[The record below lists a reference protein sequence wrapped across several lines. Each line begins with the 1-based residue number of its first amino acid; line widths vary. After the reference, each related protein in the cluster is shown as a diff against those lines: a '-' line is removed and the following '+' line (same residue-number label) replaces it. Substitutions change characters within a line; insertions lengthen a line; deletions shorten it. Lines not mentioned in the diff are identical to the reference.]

1 MKKLFVVIAAVA
13 ATAVA
18 SVSASAGN
26 RLTEKGAMSVSDVA
40 KSEAIVVIPKKGPVI
55 IVAEPGDV
63 IIVVPS
69 DGEK

>member
-1 MKKLFVVIAAVA
+1 MA

-26 RLTEKGAMSVSDVA
+26 RFMENDAKSAQDVA

>member
-1 MKKLFVVIAAVA
+1 MA

-26 RLTEKGAMSVSDVA
+26 RIVENGAKSAQDVA
-40 KSEAIVVIPKKGPVI
+40 KSEAIVVIPKKGPVV

>member
-1 MKKLFVVIAAVA
+1 MKKLLVAIAVMA

-18 SVSASAGN
+18 GVSASAGN
-26 RLTEKGAMSVSDVA
+26 RLMGRPATSEPDVA
-40 KSEAIVVIPKKGPVI
+40 KSEAIVIVPKNGPVI

-69 DGEK
+69 DGE